1 MTQIGA
7 DSRGFVRVT
16 LRRSAVCLLLLAACD
31 PGEVVLLTPDKS
43 DGGPPA
49 LTIHVVVDTPAAE
62 LGAALGWETGVPGAT
77 VRVHRAEEPYAENYW
92 HVSGTDTTGVALFV
106 DQLPGLYEVEVTRPL
121 TAAEVVQADS
131 TARLLAGGRRISVS
145 PGAQSAVAAIADHRG
160 SLVFSEFFLTEPSH
174 LETGG
179 ISYPDAKY
187 FEIYNNSDTT
197 IYLDGKYWGV
207 GWEFLRDYSAWPCAQ
222 TAPVRNDSAGVWTRE
237 VLRFPG
243 AGADY
248 PVQPGEVALVAK
260 SALDHRPVHPGL
272 YDLSHADFEWGG
284 YRSADNPDVPNLQD
298 IGLRPLR
305 FNNPFYED
313 PVFLSEPVD
322 LAALPQYTDP
332 HSGSKWVR
340 IPRDAI
346 LDVWVSAQDWTTSS
360 YTPGVSLCLEA
371 THKYFERLP
380 GPAFAASDWEEA
392 LSIQRRVLYVLPD
405 GRKVLQDTDTSME
418 DFVKAVRTPGWIP
431 DSLGH

>member
-1 MTQIGA
+1 M
-7 DSRGFVRVT
+7 
-16 LRRSAVCLLLLAACD
+16 RRWAVALLLLVCCD
-31 PGEVVLLTPDKS
+31 PGDIVLLAPEKS
-43 DGGPPA
+43 ASEVPT
-49 LTIHVVVDTPAAE
+49 LTIHAVIDTSYADLRE
-62 LGAALGWETGVPGAT
+62 SLGWAAGVPGAQ
-77 VRVHRAEEPYAENYW
+77 VRVHRAEEPYSVGYW
-92 HVSGTDTTGVALFV
+92 HVSMADTTGVATFV

-207 GWEFLRDYSAWPCAQ
+207 GWEFLLDYSAWPCAQ

-248 PVQPGEVALVAK
+248 PVQPGGVALVAK

-305 FNNPFYED
+305 FNNPFYGD

-340 IPRDAI
+340 IPHDAI

-360 YTPGVSLCLEA
+360 FTPGVSLCLEA

-392 LSIQRRVLYVLPD
+392 LSLQRRVLYVLPD

-418 DFVKAVRTPGWIP
+418 DFVKAQRSPGWIP
-431 DSLGH
+431 DSLGQR